1 MSVAS
6 RPNRSQPINTPD
18 GEIKPLALTDI
29 FDDSRGILLVRYPA
43 ALIVGLGISG
53 VIAFAITGFLGYPLA
68 KDSPITLEWRLF
80 HQPWALFLWLCAL
93 LLTFQATVFRNPQ
106 LRRRLVAMLT
116 TTVISIIVIGIA
128 YYQREWLVEQLNN
141 LLHWLNLPD
150 FRDLSLSNP
159 WTYTLINILILGVFW
174 IDTLRRWARRAV
186 GQPPNPRSNEMPS
199 LEDLIS
205 GDLIAGAVLA
215 IALAI
220 LFSQPVAYV
229 LAGLAQ
235 SQVVVTACTVSLPGA
250 CPTPNSIPDTK
261 ATLTFIDTLISL
273 VVLVFGLII
282 LALSAVLS
290 GLAAR
295 GAVDD
300 TVLESAPRQQAP
312 CVRNL
317 HARPIPVGEQVSLT
331 IINTVRAALS
341 RSFRL
346 TGIFL
351 SLRNVVWPGL
361 VFLSAASLAFAARSV
376 MAYLHNDKTLTI
388 TVNYLF
394 PAIGWLIV
402 AAGAAVL
409 ALGIYEVSFEV
420 MRNALRFLSIVGF
433 VVLLTFWLFSLA
445 MWSINEFLLQTFVT
459 NRDPFAQLGVSTFLS
474 AVVLA
479 LYAVLALIPGWR
491 TRRMFRIGRARQAA
505 PRP

>member
-1 MSVAS
+1 MSIAS
-6 RPNRSQPINTPD
+6 QPNRSQPINHPD
-18 GEIKPLALTDI
+18 GEIRPPALTDI
-29 FDDSRGILLVRYPA
+29 FDDNRGVLLVRYPA
-43 ALIVGLGISG
+43 SLIVGLGVAGI
-53 VIAFAITGFLGYPLA
+53 IAFAITGFLGYPLA
-68 KDSPITLEWRLF
+68 KGAPITLEWRLF
-80 HQPWALFLWLCAL
+80 HQPWALFLWFCAL
-93 LLTFQATVFRNPQ
+93 LLTFQATVFRNPA
-106 LRRRLVAMLT
+106 LRRRLVVVLT
-116 TTVISIIVIGIA
+116 TTLISIAVVAILYFERDRVA
-128 YYQREWLVEQLNN
+128 QLLQDLVKWIN
-141 LLHWLNLPD
+141 LD
-150 FRDLSLSNP
+150 FLTRSLSEA
-159 WTYTLINILILGVFW
+159 WTYTFFNVLILGVFW
-174 IDTLRRWARRAV
+174 VDTLRRWGRRAA
-186 GQPPNPRSNEMPS
+186 GQRPNPRSNEMPS

-220 LFSQPVAYV
+220 IFSQPVAYV

-250 CPTPNSIPDTK
+250 CPTPTSVPDTK

-295 GAVDD
+295 GAVDE
-300 TVLESAPRQQAP
+300 TVLETAPGRPAP
-312 CVRNL
+312 
-317 HARPIPVGEQVSLT
+317 ARPTDSVGEQVSLT
-331 IINTVRAALS
+331 IINTLRAALS

-361 VFLSAASLAFAARSV
+361 VFLSAASLAFAARFV
-376 MAYLHNDKTLTI
+376 MSYLHNDKTLDI
-388 TVNYLF
+388 TLNYLF
-394 PAIGWLIV
+394 PAAGWLIV
-402 AAGAAVL
+402 AVGAAVI

-420 MRNALRFLSIVGF
+420 MWNALRFLSIVGF
-433 VVLLTFWLFSLA
+433 VILLTFWLFSLA

-474 AVVLA
+474 ALILI
-479 LYAVLALIPGWR
+479 LYAVLALVPGWR
-491 TRRMFRIGRARQAA
+491 TRRILRMGSARRAA
-505 PRP
+505 P

>member
-1 MSVAS
+1 MSITS
-6 RPNRSQPINTPD
+6 QPNRSQPINHPD
-18 GEIKPLALTDI
+18 GEIKPPALTDI
-29 FDDSRGILLVRYPA
+29 YDDNRGILLVRYPA
-43 ALIVGLGISG
+43 ALIVGLGVAGI
-53 VIAFAITGFLGYPLA
+53 IAFAMTGFLGYPLP

-93 LLTFQATVFRNPQ
+93 LLTFQATVFRNPA
-106 LRRRLVAMLT
+106 LRRRLVSMLT
-116 TTVISIIVIGIA
+116 TTVLSMIVIGIA

-174 IDTLRRWARRAV
+174 IDTLRRWGRRAA
-186 GQPPNPRSNEMPS
+186 GLPPNPRSNELPS

-220 LFSQPVAYV
+220 VFSQPVAYV

-250 CPTPNSIPDTK
+250 CPTPTSVPDTK

-290 GLAAR
+290 GLAAP
-295 GAVDD
+295 GGVDQ
-300 TVLESAPRQQAP
+300 TVLETAPGQTETD
-312 CVRNL
+312 
-317 HARPIPVGEQVSLT
+317 RPIASVSQQVSLT
-331 IINTVRAALS
+331 IINTLRAALS

-361 VFLSAASLAFAARSV
+361 VFLSAASLAFAARFV
-376 MAYLHNDKTLTI
+376 MFYLHNDKTLDI
-388 TVNYLF
+388 TLNYLF
-394 PAIGWLIV
+394 PALGWLIV
-402 AAGAAVL
+402 AVGAAVL
-409 ALGIYEVSFEV
+409 ALGIYEVSLEV
-420 MRNALRFLSIVGF
+420 MWNALRFLSIVGF
-433 VVLLTFWLFSLA
+433 VILLTFWLFSLA

-459 NRDPFAQLGVSTFLS
+459 DRDPFAQLGVSTFLS
-474 AVVLA
+474 AVILL
-479 LYAVLALIPGWR
+479 LYAVLALVPGWR
-491 TRRMFRIGRARQAA
+491 NRRILRMGGARQAA
-505 PRP
+505 P

>member
-6 RPNRSQPINTPD
+6 QPNRSQPINHPD
-18 GEIKPLALTDI
+18 GEIKPPALTDI
-29 FDDSRGILLVRYPA
+29 YDDNRGILLVRYPA
-43 ALIVGLGISG
+43 ALIVGLGVAGI
-53 VIAFAITGFLGYPLA
+53 IAFAITGFLGYPLP

-93 LLTFQATVFRNPQ
+93 LLTFQATVFRNPA
-106 LRRRLVAMLT
+106 LRRRLVSMLT
-116 TTVISIIVIGIA
+116 TTVLSMIVIGIA

-174 IDTLRRWARRAV
+174 IDTLRRWGRRAA
-186 GQPPNPRSNEMPS
+186 GLPPNPRSNELPS

-220 LFSQPVAYV
+220 VFSQPVAYV

-250 CPTPNSIPDTK
+250 CPTPTSVPDTK

-290 GLAAR
+290 GLAAP
-295 GAVDD
+295 GGVDQ
-300 TVLESAPRQQAP
+300 TVLETAPGQTETD
-312 CVRNL
+312 
-317 HARPIPVGEQVSLT
+317 RPIASVSQQVSLT
-331 IINTVRAALS
+331 IINTLRAALS

-361 VFLSAASLAFAARSV
+361 VFLSAASLAFAARFV
-376 MAYLHNDKTLTI
+376 MFYLHNDKTLDI
-388 TVNYLF
+388 TLNYLF
-394 PAIGWLIV
+394 PALGWLIV
-402 AAGAAVL
+402 AVGAAIL
-409 ALGIYEVSFEV
+409 ALGIYEVSLEV
-420 MRNALRFLSIVGF
+420 MWNALRFLSIVGF
-433 VVLLTFWLFSLA
+433 VILLTFWLFSLA

-459 NRDPFAQLGVSTFLS
+459 DRDPFAQLGVSTFLS
-474 AVVLA
+474 AVILL
-479 LYAVLALIPGWR
+479 LYAVLALVPGWR
-491 TRRMFRIGRARQAA
+491 NRRILRMGGARQAA
-505 PRP
+505 P

>member
-1 MSVAS
+1 
-6 RPNRSQPINTPD
+6 
-18 GEIKPLALTDI
+18 
-29 FDDSRGILLVRYPA
+29 
-43 ALIVGLGISG
+43 
-53 VIAFAITGFLGYPLA
+53 
-68 KDSPITLEWRLF
+68 
-80 HQPWALFLWLCAL
+80 
-93 LLTFQATVFRNPQ
+93 
-106 LRRRLVAMLT
+106 
-116 TTVISIIVIGIA
+116 
-128 YYQREWLVEQLNN
+128 
-141 LLHWLNLPD
+141 
-150 FRDLSLSNP
+150 
-159 WTYTLINILILGVFW
+159 
-174 IDTLRRWARRAV
+174 
-186 GQPPNPRSNEMPS
+186 MPS

-205 GDLIAGAVLA
+205 GDLIAGAVLS
-215 IALAI
+215 IVLAI

-295 GAVDD
+295 GAVDE
-300 TVLESAPRQQAP
+300 TVLENAPGRQEA
-312 CVRNL
+312 
-317 HARPIPVGEQVSLT
+317 ARATDSVGEQVSLT
-331 IINTVRAALS
+331 IINTIRAALS

-361 VFLSAASLAFAARSV
+361 VFLSAASLAFGARFV
-376 MAYLHNDKTLTI
+376 MFYLHNDKTLTI

-394 PAIGWLIV
+394 PAVGWLIV

-409 ALGIYEVSFEV
+409 ALGIYEVSFDV
-420 MRNALRFLSIVGF
+420 MWNALRFLSIVGF

-474 AVVLA
+474 AVILA
-479 LYAVLALIPGWR
+479 LYAILALIPGWR
-491 TRRMFRIGRARQAA
+491 TRRMFRLGRARQAA

>member
-1 MSVAS
+1 
-6 RPNRSQPINTPD
+6 
-18 GEIKPLALTDI
+18 
-29 FDDSRGILLVRYPA
+29 
-43 ALIVGLGISG
+43 
-53 VIAFAITGFLGYPLA
+53 
-68 KDSPITLEWRLF
+68 
-80 HQPWALFLWLCAL
+80 
-93 LLTFQATVFRNPQ
+93 
-106 LRRRLVAMLT
+106 MLT
-116 TTVISIIVIGIA
+116 TTVVSIIIIGIA

-159 WTYTLINILILGVFW
+159 WTYTLINIFILGVFW
-174 IDTLRRWARRAV
+174 IDTLRRWGRRAA
-186 GQPPNPRSNEMPS
+186 GLPPNPRSNELPS

-205 GDLIAGAVLA
+205 GDLIAGAVLS

-250 CPTPNSIPDTK
+250 CPTPTSVPDTK

-295 GAVDD
+295 GAVDE
-300 TVLESAPRQQAP
+300 TVLETAPGRQAP
-312 CVRNL
+312 
-317 HARPIPVGEQVSLT
+317 ARATDSVGEQVSLT
-331 IINTVRAALS
+331 IINTLRAALS

-361 VFLSAASLAFAARSV
+361 VFLSAASLAFAARFV
-376 MAYLHNDKTLTI
+376 MLYLHNDKTLDI
-388 TVNYLF
+388 TLNYLF
-394 PAIGWLIV
+394 PAVGWLIV
-402 AAGAAVL
+402 AVGAAVL

-420 MRNALRFLSIVGF
+420 MWNALRFLSIVGF
-433 VVLLTFWLFSLA
+433 VILLTFWLFSLA

-459 NRDPFAQLGVSTFLS
+459 GRDPFAQLGVSTFLS
-474 AVVLA
+474 AVILL
-479 LYAVLALIPGWR
+479 LYAVLALVPGWR
-491 TRRMFRIGRARQAA
+491 NRRILRMGGARQGA
-505 PRP
+505 P

>member
-6 RPNRSQPINTPD
+6 RSNRSQPINTPD
-18 GEIKPLALTDI
+18 GEITPPALTDI
-29 FDDSRGILLVRYPA
+29 FDDQRGILLVRYPA

-53 VIAFAITGFLGYPLA
+53 IIAFAITGFLGYPLA
-68 KDSPITLEWRLF
+68 KDSPITVEWRLF
-80 HQPWALFLWLCAL
+80 HQPWALFLWFCAL
-93 LLTFQATVFRNPQ
+93 LLTFQATVFRNQQ

-116 TTVISIIVIGIA
+116 TTVISIIIIGIA
-128 YYQREWLVEQLNN
+128 YFQREWLFDRLND
-141 LLHWLNLPD
+141 LLRFLNLPD
-150 FRDLSLSNP
+150 IRDLTLTNP
-159 WTYTLINILILGVFW
+159 WTYTLVNILILGVFW
-174 IDTLRRWARRAV
+174 IDTLRRWGRRAA
-186 GQPPNPRSNEMPS
+186 GQRPNPHSNEMPS

-205 GDLIAGAVLA
+205 GDLIAGAVLS

-235 SQVVVTACTVSLPGA
+235 SQATVTACTVSLPGA
-250 CPTPNSIPDTK
+250 CPTPTSIPDTK

-295 GAVDD
+295 GAVDE
-300 TVLESAPRQQAP
+300 TVLENAPGRQESARATDS
-312 CVRNL
+312 
-317 HARPIPVGEQVSLT
+317 VGEQVSLT
-331 IINTVRAALS
+331 IINTIRAALS

-361 VFLSAASLAFAARSV
+361 VFLSAASLAFAARFV
-376 MAYLHNDKTLTI
+376 MFYLHNDKTLTI

-394 PAIGWLIV
+394 PAVGWLIV
-402 AAGAAVL
+402 AVGAAVL
-409 ALGIYEVSFEV
+409 ALGIYEVSFGV
-420 MRNALRFLSIVGF
+420 MRDALRFLSIVGF
-433 VVLLTFWLFSLA
+433 VILLTFWLFSLA

-459 NRDPFAQLGVSTFLS
+459 DRDPFAQLGVSTFLS
-474 AVVLA
+474 AVILA
-479 LYAVLALIPGWR
+479 LYAMLAFIPGWR
-491 TRRMFRIGRARQAA
+491 TRRIFRIGRARQAA
-505 PRP
+505 SRP

>member
-1 MSVAS
+1 MSIAS
-6 RPNRSQPINTPD
+6 QPNRSQPINHPD
-18 GEIKPLALTDI
+18 GEITPPALTDI
-29 FDDSRGILLVRYPA
+29 FDDYRGILLVRYPA
-43 ALIVGLGISG
+43 ALIVGLGVAGI
-53 VIAFAITGFLGYPLA
+53 IAFAITGFLGYPLA
-68 KDSPITLEWRLF
+68 KDVPVTIEWRLF

-93 LLTFQATVFRNPQ
+93 LLTFQATVFRNPA
-106 LRRRLVAMLT
+106 LRRRLVSMLT
-116 TTVISIIVIGIA
+116 TTVVSIIIIGIA
-128 YYQREWLVEQLNN
+128 YFQREWLVEQLNN

-159 WTYTLINILILGVFW
+159 WTYTLINIFILGVFW
-174 IDTLRRWARRAV
+174 IDTLRRWGRRAA
-186 GQPPNPRSNEMPS
+186 GLPPNPRSNELPS

-205 GDLIAGAVLA
+205 GDLIAGAVLS

-250 CPTPNSIPDTK
+250 CPTPTSVPDTK

-295 GAVDD
+295 GAVDE
-300 TVLESAPRQQAP
+300 TVLETAPGRPAP
-312 CVRNL
+312 G
-317 HARPIPVGEQVSLT
+317 RPTDSVGEQVSLT
-331 IINTVRAALS
+331 IINTLRAALS

-361 VFLSAASLAFAARSV
+361 VFLSAASLAFAARFV
-376 MAYLHNDKTLTI
+376 MSYLHNDKTLDI
-388 TVNYLF
+388 TLNYLF
-394 PAIGWLIV
+394 PALGWLIV
-402 AAGAAVL
+402 AVGAAVI

-420 MRNALRFLSIVGF
+420 MWNALRFLSIVGF
-433 VVLLTFWLFSLA
+433 VILLTFWLFSLA

-459 NRDPFAQLGVSTFLS
+459 DRDPFAQLGVSTFLS
-474 AVVLA
+474 AIILV
-479 LYAVLALIPGWR
+479 LYAVLAFIPGWR
-491 TRRMFRIGRARQAA
+491 NRRILRMGSARQAA
-505 PRP
+505 P

>member
-1 MSVAS
+1 MSIAS
-6 RPNRSQPINTPD
+6 RSNRSQPINHPD
-18 GEIKPLALTDI
+18 GEITPPALTDI
-29 FDDSRGILLVRYPA
+29 FDDNRGILLVRYPA
-43 ALIVGLGISG
+43 ALIVGLGVAGI
-53 VIAFAITGFLGYPLA
+53 IAFAITGFLGFPLA
-68 KDSPITLEWRLF
+68 KGAPITLEWRLF

-93 LLTFQATVFRNPQ
+93 LLTFQATVFRNPA
-106 LRRRLVAMLT
+106 LRRRLVSMLT
-116 TTVISIIVIGIA
+116 TTVISIIIIGVA
-128 YYQREWLVEQLNN
+128 YFQREWLVEQLNN

-150 FRDLSLSNP
+150 IRDLSLSNP
-159 WTYTLINILILGVFW
+159 WTYTLINIFILGVFW
-174 IDTLRRWARRAV
+174 IDTLRRWGRRAA
-186 GQPPNPRSNEMPS
+186 GLPPNPRSNELPS

-205 GDLIAGAVLA
+205 GDLIAGAVLS

-250 CPTPNSIPDTK
+250 CTTPTSVPDTK

-295 GAVDD
+295 GAVDE
-300 TVLESAPRQQAP
+300 TVLETAPGRPAP
-312 CVRNL
+312 
-317 HARPIPVGEQVSLT
+317 ARPTDSVGEQVSLT
-331 IINTVRAALS
+331 IINTLRAALS

-351 SLRNVVWPGL
+351 SLRTVVWPGL

-376 MAYLHNDKTLTI
+376 MVYLHNDKTLDI
-388 TVNYLF
+388 TLNYLF
-394 PAIGWLIV
+394 PAVGWLIIAV
-402 AAGAAVL
+402 GAAVI

-420 MRNALRFLSIVGF
+420 IWNALRFLSIVGF
-433 VVLLTFWLFSLA
+433 VILLTFWLFSLA

-459 NRDPFAQLGVSTFLS
+459 DRDPFAQLGVSTFLS
-474 AVVLA
+474 AVILL
-479 LYAVLALIPGWR
+479 LYAVLAFVPGWR
-491 TRRMFRIGRARQAA
+491 NRRILRMGGARQAA
-505 PRP
+505 P

>member
-1 MSVAS
+1 MSIAS
-6 RPNRSQPINTPD
+6 KPNRSQPINHPD
-18 GEIKPLALTDI
+18 GEITPPALTDT
-29 FDDSRGILLVRYPA
+29 FDDNRGILLVRYPA
-43 ALIVGLGISG
+43 ALIVGLGVAGI
-53 VIAFAITGFLGYPLA
+53 IAFAITGFLGYPLA
-68 KDSPITLEWRLF
+68 KDAPITIEWRLF

-93 LLTFQATVFRNPQ
+93 LLTFQATVFRNPA
-106 LRRRLVAMLT
+106 LRRRLVSMLT
-116 TTVISIIVIGIA
+116 TTVISIIIIGIA
-128 YYQREWLVEQLNN
+128 YFQREWLVEQLNN

-159 WTYTLINILILGVFW
+159 WTYTLINIFILGVFW
-174 IDTLRRWARRAV
+174 IDTLRRWGRRAA
-186 GQPPNPRSNEMPS
+186 GLPPNPRSNELPS

-205 GDLIAGAVLA
+205 GDLIAGAVLS

-250 CPTPNSIPDTK
+250 CPTPTSVPDTK

-295 GAVDD
+295 GAVDE
-300 TVLESAPRQQAP
+300 TVLETAPGRPAP
-312 CVRNL
+312 
-317 HARPIPVGEQVSLT
+317 ARPTDSVGEQVSLT
-331 IINTVRAALS
+331 IINTLRAALS

-361 VFLSAASLAFAARSV
+361 VFLSAASLAFAARFV
-376 MAYLHNDKTLTI
+376 MFYLHNDKTLDI
-388 TVNYLF
+388 TLNYLF
-394 PAIGWLIV
+394 PAAGWLIV
-402 AAGAAVL
+402 AVI

-420 MRNALRFLSIVGF
+420 MWNALRFLSIVGF
-433 VVLLTFWLFSLA
+433 VILLTFWLFSLA

-459 NRDPFAQLGVSTFLS
+459 DRDPFAQLGVSTFLS
-474 AVVLA
+474 AVILL
-479 LYAVLALIPGWR
+479 LYAVLAFVPGWR
-491 TRRMFRIGRARQAA
+491 NRRILRMGGARQAA
-505 PRP
+505 P

>member
-1 MSVAS
+1 MSIAS
-6 RPNRSQPINTPD
+6 QPNRSQPINHPD
-18 GEIKPLALTDI
+18 GEIAPPALTDI
-29 FDDSRGILLVRYPA
+29 FDDNRGILLVRYPA
-43 ALIVGLGISG
+43 ALIVGLGVAGI
-53 VIAFAITGFLGYPLA
+53 IAFAITGFLGVPLA
-68 KDSPITLEWRLF
+68 KGAPITLEWRLF

-93 LLTFQATVFRNPQ
+93 LLTFQATVFRNPA
-106 LRRRLVAMLT
+106 LRRRLVSMLT
-116 TTVISIIVIGIA
+116 TTVISIIIIGIA

-159 WTYTLINILILGVFW
+159 WTYTLINIFILGVFW
-174 IDTLRRWARRAV
+174 IDTLRRWGRRAA
-186 GQPPNPRSNEMPS
+186 GLPPNPRSNELPS

-205 GDLIAGAVLA
+205 GDLIAGAVLS

-250 CPTPNSIPDTK
+250 CPTPTSVPDTK

-295 GAVDD
+295 GAVDE
-300 TVLESAPRQQAP
+300 TVLETAPGRQAP
-312 CVRNL
+312 
-317 HARPIPVGEQVSLT
+317 ARATDSVGEQVSLT
-331 IINTVRAALS
+331 IINTLRAALS

-361 VFLSAASLAFAARSV
+361 VFLSAASLAFAARFV
-376 MAYLHNDKTLTI
+376 MLYLHNNKTLDI
-388 TVNYLF
+388 TLNYLF
-394 PAIGWLIV
+394 PAVGWLIV
-402 AAGAAVL
+402 AVGAAVL

-420 MRNALRFLSIVGF
+420 MWNALRFLSIVGF
-433 VVLLTFWLFSLA
+433 VILLTFWLFSLA

-459 NRDPFAQLGVSTFLS
+459 DRDPFAQLGVSTFLS
-474 AVVLA
+474 AVILL
-479 LYAVLALIPGWR
+479 LYAVLALVPGWR
-491 TRRMFRIGRARQAA
+491 NRRILRMGGARQGA
-505 PRP
+505 P